1 MRRFAPLLACLM
13 LVAPS
18 LQAADIPDYIA
29 KAVAAPERS
38 DKDRE
43 RDARDKPAELLAFA
57 GLKPGM
63 KVADVFG
70 GGGYWSEI
78 LLAGRRPDRQRRRSS
93 TTSAISTTQGRP
105 QGALR
110 RGRLKE
116 VKRRVGRDRRTWTW
130 AATSTT

>member
-1 MRRFAPLLACLM
+1 MRRFVPLLACLI

-43 RDARDKPAELLAFA
+43 RDARDKPAELLTFA

-78 LLAGRRPDRQRRRSS
+78 LTRAVGPTGSVTLVNNVGYFNYSKDD
-93 TTSAISTTQGRP
+93 
-105 QGALR
+105 
-110 RGRLKE
+110 LKA
-116 VKRRVGRDRRTWTW
+116 RFARI
-130 AATSTT
+130 A